1 MRVRAASVV
10 VAFLFTVGGPAHAQG
25 PGQAPPNYQQ
35 LVAEIA
41 NLKARV
47 GKLEGKIT
55 AADLVGT
62 YAASALL
69 VGLTG
74 GDPAGIGAGV
84 LTGTATLAADGS
96 ASLSSTLTGYTLTQG
111 SPWLLGTISDGG
123 LDTSS
128 WTYANGVV
136 TITSSSETTN
146 LAVAAGGRLLIGASA
161 NTDDAGLSVL
171 NILTRL
177 P

>member
-1 MRVRAASVV
+1 MNIRAASLVV
-10 VAFLFTVGGPAHAQG
+10 VFLFTVIGPARAQG
-25 PGQAPPNYQQ
+25 PGQPPPNYQQ

-47 GKLEGKIT
+47 GKLEGNIT

-62 YAASALL
+62 YSASAFL

-74 GDPAGIGAGV
+74 GAPAGIASGV

-96 ASLSSTLTGYTLTQG
+96 GSLSSSISGYSLTEG
-111 SPWLLGTISDGG
+111 SPWQLGTFSDSGVETG
-123 LDTSS
+123 S
-128 WTYANGVV
+128 WTYANGVATIV
-136 TITSSSETTN
+136 TSSETTN
-146 LAVAAGGRLLIGASA
+146 FNVVAGGRLLIGVSAS
-161 NTDDAGLSVL
+161 TDDPGLSVL
-171 NILTRL
+171 IILTRL